1 VIQLQSVCKRYGN
14 VTAVDDCDLQPTPSA
29 TTVLI
34 GPSGCGKS
42 TLLRLIVGLEQAD
55 SGRLT
60 LDGKLLGVER
70 SPTLRHRM
78 GYVIQNGGLFPHL
91 TVHANIAIVAEH
103 LGWARARV
111 EERVDYLTG
120 LTDFPRSA
128 LERYPLELSGGQQQ
142 RVGLMRALMLDPEWL
157 LLDEPLGALDPMIR
171 FDLQQQLRTIF
182 AELGKSV
189 ILVTHD
195 LAEAAFFAGEIVLMR
210 EGKIVQRG
218 TISEL
223 LERPADEFVQRFV
236 RAQRRL
242 GEGG

>member
-1 VIQLQSVCKRYGN
+1 MSYVELRNVVKRFGTVEVIH
-14 VTAVDDCDLQPTPSA
+14 DLSLSIEKGQFV
-29 TTVLI
+29 VLV

-142 RVGLMRALMLDPEWL
+142 RVAIARALANDPPL
-157 LLDEPLGALDPMIR
+157 LVGDEPTGNLDSKTANAVFER
-171 FDLQQQLRTIF
+171 FLKLV
-182 AELGKSV
+182 ESGKTM
-189 ILVTHD
+189 LMVTHD
-195 LAEAAFFAGEIVLMR
+195 KELAARMPRTIEIADGLIASDNR
-210 EGKIVQRG
+210 SRQTGHVQR
-218 TISEL
+218 SYHYQVAAMEAVPSL
-223 LERPADEFVQRFV
+223 
-236 RAQRRL
+236 
-242 GEGG
+242 